1 MASPALFL
9 SGILA
14 VSTLAL
20 PTQDPFLFDFTTCS
34 QSDIDAWREVSDT
47 VRTVGMSK
55 AVLAL
60 QTTRVFQ
67 RAVMF
72 AVINP
77 QPNGAGFAGMQTA
90 MPSSA
95 ASHVTSTG
103 LRLQVRGQ
111 GELQYWKVVLTGK
124 DQVGTNRTDYEQ
136 KFKLQKISNREFE
149 TVDLDFSKFGAY
161 RRGKPVK
168 DAPPLDLAN
177 TGTFGFQTF
186 GGVYDGYKQKGTG
199 SLEIDSV
206 EFY

>member
-14 VSTLAL
+14 VSTLAI

-34 QSDIDAWREVSDT
+34 QSDIDTWQEVSDT

-77 QPNGAGFAGMQTA
+77 QPNGAGFAGQ
-90 MPSSA
+90 
-95 ASHVTSTG
+95 HII
-103 LRLQVRGQ
+103 
-111 GELQYWKVVLTGK
+111 YILTF
-124 DQVGTNRTDYEQ
+124 Y
-136 KFKLQKISNREFE
+136 
-149 TVDLDFSKFGAY
+149 FS
-161 RRGKPVK
+161 
-168 DAPPLDLAN
+168 
-177 TGTFGFQTF
+177 
-186 GGVYDGYKQKGTG
+186 
-199 SLEIDSV
+199 
-206 EFY
+206 